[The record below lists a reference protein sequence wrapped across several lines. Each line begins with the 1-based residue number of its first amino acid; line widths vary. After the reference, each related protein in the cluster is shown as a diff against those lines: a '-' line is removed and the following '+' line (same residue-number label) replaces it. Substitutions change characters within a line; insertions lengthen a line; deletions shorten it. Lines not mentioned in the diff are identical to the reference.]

1 MDKRAGR
8 TVAHAGSHARFRR
21 HPAKGSHD
29 ASPRLSACP
38 RSAEAKVHLSGCAQ
52 HSGSAPFG
60 NSAGATW
67 PGCAPLLRTIFY
79 SSSSPPTIPLSLYN
93 SHPRALPPLSS
104 PNPGYRSSRAAAR
117 SRSPP
122 GTSPPRLSLLLDF
135 TDLACFTVPSYGGSG
150 SRHLPA
156 STAHAMHGRSIP
168 SDRDCRRHAVASPL
182 ASPLSHPLASFCV
195 VSGFDTACL
204 SRSYSF

>member
-21 HPAKGSHD
+21 HPAKGSHA

-79 SSSSPPTIPLSLYN
+79 SSSSPPRPQPSHSLYTTAT
-93 SHPRALPPLSS
+93 PAPFRPCRVQIQVIDPLAPPL
-104 PNPGYRSSRAAAR
+104 AAAR
-117 SRSPP
+117 RPVHLPRASPCSWI
-122 GTSPPRLSLLLDF
+122 SPIWHALL
-135 TDLACFTVPSYGGSG
+135 
-150 SRHLPA
+150 SRHTVAAGAAPFLPPQLMPCMA
-156 STAHAMHGRSIP
+156 DPFPQIGIAAYM
-168 SDRDCRRHAVASPL
+168 PL
-182 ASPLSHPLASFCV
+182 LP
-195 VSGFDTACL
+195 
-204 SRSYSF
+204 R